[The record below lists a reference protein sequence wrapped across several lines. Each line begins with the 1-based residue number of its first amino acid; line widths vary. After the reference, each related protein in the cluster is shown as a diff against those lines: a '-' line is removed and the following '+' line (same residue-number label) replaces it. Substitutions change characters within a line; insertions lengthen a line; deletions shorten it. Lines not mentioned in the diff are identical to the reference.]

1 MNFWHEDTSKWSD
14 ASTGQ
19 TIRQSGEDRHALAR
33 VSVLFNIRQDMFEVL
48 LTMLLK
54 HQTGATVSFDS
65 YHPGLNK
72 NTRRLIDMCATRTF
86 LV

>member
-19 TIRQSGEDRHALAR
+19 AISQSEEDRHALIR
-33 VSVLFNIRQDMFEVL
+33 VTVLFNMRQDMFEVL

-54 HQTGATVSFDS
+54 H
-65 YHPGLNK
+65 
-72 NTRRLIDMCATRTF
+72 
-86 LV
+86 